1 MTPRILIDTCGWID
15 FLRGKSG
22 QLGDIVEQALA
33 ADTAVMCSVSIAE
46 LLQGLK
52 RDTKG
57 NKEKQQ
63 LEFLFESVP
72 RLSVQDEDWAR
83 AGHALRQLRAT
94 GVTLPLTDAL
104 IASVAKRHDVA
115 LLTVDAHFQ
124 HLEVRL
130 VPI

>member
-1 MTPRILIDTCGWID
+1 MTARILIDTCGWID

-22 QLGDIVEQALA
+22 QLGDIVEQALT
-33 ADTAVMCSVSIAE
+33 DDSAVMCSVSIAE

-52 RDTKG
+52 RDVKG

-72 RLSVQDEDWAR
+72 CLSVLDEDWSR
-83 AGHALRQLRAT
+83 AGHALRELRAT

-115 LLTVDAHFQ
+115 VLTVDTHFQ
-124 HLEVRL
+124 HLAVRL
-130 VPI
+130 VRV